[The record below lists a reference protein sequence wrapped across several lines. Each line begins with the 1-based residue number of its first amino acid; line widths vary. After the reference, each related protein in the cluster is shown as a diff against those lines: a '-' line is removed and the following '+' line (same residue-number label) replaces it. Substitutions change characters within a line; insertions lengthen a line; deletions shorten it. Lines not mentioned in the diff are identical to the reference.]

1 MTDYTSFYAPIET
14 GIIDRL
20 RYSLKN
26 DFLTDKLDLKVSGNE
41 SNLNRGYDYFI
52 VVMPGQFPTVNF
64 IKSKEIQDVDFDTR
78 LELFVRFRQADE
90 QWSRFT
96 AFRDAV
102 IYHIWNN
109 RYLRAVTIAGE
120 AISEVTG
127 VDSVRDVTTNGDAE
141 YYQHLQTQVT
151 FMTQPLIV
159 TTRRRVRF
167 DA

>member
-1 MTDYTSFYAPIET
+1 
-14 GIIDRL
+14 
-20 RYSLKN
+20 
-26 DFLTDKLDLKVSGNE
+26 
-41 SNLNRGYDYFI
+41 
-52 VVMPGQFPTVNF
+52 MPGQFPTVNF